1 MTGNIDGFKKRL
13 PPYVSYRTFRNFLED
28 LQQGG
33 IPARVDRSYWGDRF
47 SGSTGTQLVATL
59 RFLRLTDNEG
69 MPTGRLRQLV
79 SAKGPQRTDIMKQI
93 TYESFD
99 FYFKGSI
106 DLQTATPSQLE
117 DLLHNTYQITGDV
130 ARKCIK
136 FFVELATEAEIPLSK
151 FVIKKS
157 GTARASTGTRK
168 TVKKKT
174 SRTDKNLPM
183 PLPVREIPNGR
194 IADDLLLS
202 KFPNFDPGW
211 PDDLKVKWFDA
222 FDQLL
227 KRISASASGK

>member
-106 DLQTATPSQLE
+106 DLQTAK
-117 DLLHNTYQITGDV
+117 IG
-130 ARKCIK
+130 
-136 FFVELATEAEIPLSK
+136 
-151 FVIKKS
+151 
-157 GTARASTGTRK
+157 RAH
-168 TVKKKT
+168 V
-174 SRTDKNLPM
+174 
-183 PLPVREIPNGR
+183 
-194 IADDLLLS
+194 
-202 KFPNFDPGW
+202 
-211 PDDLKVKWFDA
+211 
-222 FDQLL
+222 
-227 KRISASASGK
+227 